1 MLQFIKRCLEN
12 KEYCM
17 KNFIKLESIREL
29 EAFHERYIFYDGL
42 VKNIHYDISGKS
54 LSLTLECRDRK
65 EQWLI
70 LTILISDVT
79 LVHFYE
85 DYGNQEIITFTLRII
100 RTQDTSYLLTLDDES
115 MTDPL
120 ILQKEGCF
128 VVVGHTV
135 SYHEEYEY

>member
-54 LSLTLECRDRK
+54 LSLRLECRDRK

-70 LTILISDVT
+70 LTILISGIT
-79 LVHFYE
+79 LVHLYAPSE
-85 DYGNQEIITFTLRII
+85 GHLDLRQTAWYVLPQTGIMGG
-100 RTQDTSYLLTLDDES
+100 RHGT
-115 MTDPL
+115 
-120 ILQKEGCF
+120 
-128 VVVGHTV
+128 
-135 SYHEEYEY
+135 